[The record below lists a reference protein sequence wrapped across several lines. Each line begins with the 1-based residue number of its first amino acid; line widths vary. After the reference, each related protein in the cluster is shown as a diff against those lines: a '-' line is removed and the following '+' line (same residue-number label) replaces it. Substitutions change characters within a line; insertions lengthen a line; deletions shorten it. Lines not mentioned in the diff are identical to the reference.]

1 MVLIV
6 VSCKQTNDESIQIS
20 KNYLDNNLS
29 LKLENENIQ
38 TFFNQHKLD
47 ISLTNTENV
56 NPYRI
61 FLHEF
66 NASENQ
72 IAQLINILELESV
85 TQKDFFEIHMNKY
98 VNADFQIHSSIGL
111 DYIKNP
117 AILFYKEKIGNE
129 TAQKELKVSKVYLYY
144 NKENKK
150 TCFQVYYEWG

>member
-6 VSCKQTNDESIQIS
+6 VSCKQTNDKSQYS
-20 KNYLDNNLS
+20 RSYLNTFLS
-29 LKLENENIQ
+29 TRLEQKNIQ

-47 ISLTNTENV
+47 ITLTNTENV

-72 IAQLINILELESV
+72 IAQLINILELDSV
-85 TQKDFFEIHMNKY
+85 TQKDFYEIHMNKY

-117 AILFYKEKIGNE
+117 TILFYKEKIGNE

-150 TCFQVYYEWG
+150 ACFQVYYGWG